1 MNPILPPQFYIPD
14 VEARQWDDGIVYLYG
29 SSDRGG
35 ENAYCSHEYHV
46 FGSEDMKHWTVYSGS
61 FRSENVHRLQ
71 SRTVPLYAPDCEKIG
86 DKYCLFYCQGNGDE
100 GVAYSDTPY
109 GPFRNAQGIW
119 PADTDGIDPAILVD
133 DDGSLYYFWGQY
145 HAKGGKLDLET
156 GKLISDTITKDILTE
171 EEHGFHE
178 GISIRKRNGIYYLIY
193 SDISRGRPTCLGY
206 AVSEQPLGPY
216 KKGGIIIDNTGCDPK
231 SWNNHGS
238 IARINGEWYVFYH
251 RSTHNSHFSR
261 QVCAEPI
268 LFNEDGTIDEVE
280 MTTQGIEGPLDCFR
294 PLDAYRGCRLEGGC
308 YIDARGEGEQHYEYI
323 AHFGMG
329 NTVTYK
335 YLFFPER
342 PCRVMLEASGSGD
355 GAAVEVYLDGRE
367 EKPVAKI
374 ALANTA
380 GEDDFQKFSGFFM
393 GEVDGNRHS
402 LHLRLTGA
410 RGTNLETYVC
420 LKTIC
425 FEAGDAAESEE

>member
-14 VEARQWDDGIVYLYG
+14 VEARQWEDGIVYLYG
-29 SSDRGG
+29 SSDKGG
-35 ENAYCSHEYHV
+35 ENAYCSQEYYV
-46 FGSEDMKHWTVYSGS
+46 FGSEDMKHWTVYPGS

-71 SRTVPLYAPDCEKIG
+71 SRTVSLYAPDCEKIG
-86 DKYCLFYCQGNGDE
+86 DKYCLFYCQENGEE

-109 GPFRNAQGIW
+109 GPFQNARSIE

-145 HAKGGKLDLET
+145 HAKGGKLDLES
-156 GKLISDTITKDILTE
+156 GKIIPDTVTEDVLTE

-206 AVSEQPLGPY
+206 AVSERPLGPY

-238 IARINGEWYVFYH
+238 IAQINGNWYVFYH

-261 QVCAEPI
+261 QVCAESI
-268 LFNEDGTIDEVE
+268 FFNQDGTIDEVE

-294 PLDAYRGCRLEGGC
+294 PLEAYRGCRLEGGC
-308 YIDARGEGEQHYEYI
+308 YIDACGEGEQCYQYI
-323 AHFGMG
+323 THFGVG
-329 NTVTYK
+329 NRVTYK
-335 YLFFPER
+335 YLTFPER
-342 PCRVMLEASGSGD
+342 PVRVTLEASGPGN
-355 GAAVEVYLDGRE
+355 GASVKVYLDDRE
-367 EKPVAKI
+367 ENV
-374 ALANTA
+374 LAEIDLADTE
-380 GEDDFQKFSGFFM
+380 GEHDFRKFSGPFI
-393 GEVDGNRHS
+393 GEAGEGRYS
-402 LHLRLTGA
+402 LHLKLTGN
-410 RGTNLETYVC
+410 RETSIC
-420 LKTIC
+420 LKTIY
-425 FEAGDAAESEE
+425 FEAGDGAESEE